1 MKYALAI
8 IAGIVLFAALFPRT
22 ARRLFRKLGRS
33 ARDLGRAAQE
43 IATGEELEGSPLAR
57 YEAMA
62 GELVAARLLSR
73 APPSGDGRLQALVS
87 EIGGKLAARAAR
99 REIPYR
105 FAVVEAEEPNA
116 FAVPGG
122 AVFITRPLVG
132 LVEGD
137 RDRLAAA
144 LAHEIAHI
152 DRRHALR
159 ALAAR
164 TAVKAGLRLATL
176 GRSAILERV
185 SLGLEEL
192 VLRGYGRD
200 QELEADAF
208 GLRLARAAGFDPRG
222 FLGLLAALEDLRATP
237 RGPLGEA
244 LGWLGTHPPPEARRR
259 AAEREIARLLSLP
272 PAGLTSGS

>member
-8 IAGIVLFAALFPRT
+8 LAGIVLFAALFPRT
-22 ARRLFRKLGRS
+22 ARKLFRKLGRS
-33 ARDLGRAAQE
+33 ARDVGRAAQE

-57 YEAMA
+57 YEAKA
-62 GELVAARLLSR
+62 GELIAARLLSR
-73 APPSGDGRLQALVS
+73 FPPSGDAPLQALVR
-87 EIGGKLAARAAR
+87 EAGERLATCAAR

-105 FAVVEAEEPNA
+105 FAVVEAEEANA

-122 AVFITRPLVG
+122 AVFVTRSLVA

-137 RDRLAAA
+137 RDRVAAA
-144 LAHEIAHI
+144 LAHEVAHI

-164 TAVKAGLRLATL
+164 AALKGLRLATL

-192 VLRGYGRD
+192 VLKGYGRE
-200 QELEADAF
+200 QELEADLF
-208 GLRLARAAGFDPRG
+208 GVRIARAAGFDPRG
-222 FLGLLAALEDLRATP
+222 LLGLLSALERLRP
-237 RGPLGEA
+237 PPSGPAGEILGY
-244 LGWLGTHPPPEARRR
+244 LGTHPSPEARRR

-272 PAGLTSGS
+272 PGDLTSGS